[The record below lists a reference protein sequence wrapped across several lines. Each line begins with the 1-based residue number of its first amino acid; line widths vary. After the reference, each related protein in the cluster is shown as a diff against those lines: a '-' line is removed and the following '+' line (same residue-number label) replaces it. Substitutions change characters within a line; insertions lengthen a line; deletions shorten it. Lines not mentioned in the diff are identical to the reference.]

1 MMDGIVEK
9 IRSLNMV
16 FGKSATTVIPL
27 DALCQ
32 KLCKILGCNIY
43 LFDNAGH
50 IFACAV
56 APAFLC
62 PYIECSLLEKELP
75 GYYMERFN
83 SQDQSIVGLYEE
95 NPKCTYGDV
104 GRCTFQNRY
113 YSIYPIFSMF
123 KKTAGILF
131 IRYEDQFSE
140 ADKVLCE
147 YTCAIVSI
155 EMLRQEQERA
165 AALSSQAAK
174 AKVTVESLSFSEKK
188 ASRAIMREIDWK
200 CGEVF
205 LNAIASQT
213 YTAPSTVSGA
223 LKKLELATLIH
234 TRSRGVKGMYVEVRN
249 PNLRTELDK
258 FERNLHP

>member
-95 NPKCTYGDV
+95 NPKCTYGCGTLHLSEQVLLYLSDFLHV
-104 GRCTFQNRY
+104 Q
-113 YSIYPIFSMF
+113 
-123 KKTAGILF
+123 
-131 IRYEDQFSE
+131 ED
-140 ADKVLCE
+140 
-147 YTCAIVSI
+147 
-155 EMLRQEQERA
+155 RRH
-165 AALSSQAAK
+165 
-174 AKVTVESLSFSEKK
+174 
-188 ASRAIMREIDWK
+188 
-200 CGEVF
+200 
-205 LNAIASQT
+205 
-213 YTAPSTVSGA
+213 
-223 LKKLELATLIH
+223 LIH
-234 TRSRGVKGMYVEVRN
+234 SLRRSVLRG
-249 PNLRTELDK
+249 
-258 FERNLHP
+258 